1 VQAAR
6 VIVGAELDHPTARG
20 ARVEVAPWLMWT
32 DFRAR
37 QNFTGNIDSSN
48 QDPQLGNLGDLWQT
62 TNLETAAGVT
72 TRVRSAPVR
81 VGTFF
86 EAVLEPG
93 VSMRAGHTD
102 QTKSLLDPANLAA
115 WDDRASFGL
124 DTLDLAGYLDL
135 DVKLWK
141 KLRISGG
148 ARADY
153 LAVLVKNHLAG
164 VVPSVATG
172 PAAGSLTD
180 VAGVAPG
187 PRVTVGYEIV
197 PELTPVVSAGE
208 GFRSLDAGSF
218 GQGSPYSQV
227 TSFEGGLRSDVAK
240 GRFTTTFAVFQTNVA
255 NELVF
260 EAAAGGLTTENAS
273 VRRGFVGSFGAK
285 PSRWLLASTAL
296 SVQSATFDTLVT
308 GGSHYVPNVPAV
320 LWRSDVNAHGELFR
334 IHDAPLT
341 ARAGVGFTLLG
352 GRHVTDTILAPTN
365 DVLNA
370 LVSVRYRIVELGF
383 DVYNVLGL
391 KYADDEEYYVSNWST
406 RLGAAPASHAVHIT
420 AAPPRTGLGTVT
432 LYF

>member
-1 VQAAR
+1 
-6 VIVGAELDHPTARG
+6 
-20 ARVEVAPWLMWT
+20 
-32 DFRAR
+32 
-37 QNFTGNIDSSN
+37 
-48 QDPQLGNLGDLWQT
+48 
-62 TNLETAAGVT
+62 
-72 TRVRSAPVR
+72 
-81 VGTFF
+81 
-86 EAVLEPG
+86 
-93 VSMRAGHTD
+93 
-102 QTKSLLDPANLAA
+102 
-115 WDDRASFGL
+115 
-124 DTLDLAGYLDL
+124 
-135 DVKLWK
+135 
-141 KLRISGG
+141 
-148 ARADY
+148 
-153 LAVLVKNHLAG
+153 
-164 VVPSVATG
+164 
-172 PAAGSLTD
+172 
-180 VAGVAPG
+180 
-187 PRVTVGYEIV
+187 
-197 PELTPVVSAGE
+197 
-208 GFRSLDAGSF
+208 
-218 GQGSPYSQV
+218 
-227 TSFEGGLRSDVAK
+227 VAK